1 MRVHLLQIA
10 NLISESSNKVYL
22 SSEALLVNQL
32 GVDTALT
39 ANDKAAQTAAKPAG
53 KKWLSDCELC
63 DDDDDNVESAFKNWL
78 II

>member
-1 MRVHLLQIA
+1 MRVRLLQIA

-53 KKWLSDCELC
+53 KK
-63 DDDDDNVESAFKNWL
+63 
-78 II
+78 